1 MSKTINCYNQNAEAF
16 QQQYLSTS
24 TQDVHKVWLESYLP
38 KSGVVLDVGAGVG
51 RDAKYFAE
59 QGLEVI
65 AVEPAK
71 SLRELGEAYT
81 VTHSVQWI
89 DDTLPELS
97 KVNNLQIRFDAIVL
111 SAVWMHLPS
120 SHRDRA
126 FRKLANLLKP
136 SGYLIISL
144 RHGPNSD
151 DREMHEVSIDELAKL
166 SQKYGLSVKHAQ
178 ADDDTLER
186 KSVYWETVVMQLPDD
201 GSGSFPTIR
210 NILMNDAKSST
221 YKLALI
227 RTLLRIADGH
237 PGAVIRREDNRVIL
251 PLGLVS
257 LYWARQYKVLLDAN
271 IQQNSNPEKGLGFI
285 KADGWDKLDEFTGL
299 DFAIGNL
306 FLDEQANSL
315 HKTLK
320 HISTTICNMPVKYI
334 RLPNTDQQV
343 FEAETKRTANQV
355 DSLYL
360 DFETLSQYG
369 GFSVPE
375 KIWELMTLYAC
386 WIEPVVVNEWVQVM
400 KDYKNNLA
408 IPNHQLLERL
418 EWLEAKR
425 TTQLARDRVE
435 AIKQDHSVYCVWSHV
450 ALEQKYDIDH
460 CLPFARWPN
469 NDLWNLLP
477 TTMKVN
483 QSKKDRIPTSI
494 CFTKAKD
501 NILYWWQEAW
511 DKEYRK
517 RFFSQANISLPGLA
531 ANNESLEDI
540 FEALKVQSIR
550 VAEMQQLNRWCS

>member
-1 MSKTINCYNQNAEAF
+1 MSKTIDCYNQNSETF

-24 TQDVHKVWLESYLP
+24 TQDVHKAWLEKYLP

-59 QGLEVI
+59 QGLEVF

-81 VTHSVQWI
+81 STRSVQWI
-89 DDTLPELS
+89 DDTLPELA

-136 SGYLIISL
+136 SGHLIISL

-306 FLDEQANSL
+306 FLGEQANSL

-320 HISTTICNMPVKYI
+320 HISTTIRDMPVKYI

-343 FEAETKRTANQV
+343 FEAETPKRTANQV

-369 GFSVPE
+369 SFAVPE

-435 AIKQDHSVYCVWSHV
+435 AIKQDHSVHCVWSHV
-450 ALEQKYDIDH
+450 ALKQKYDIDH

-477 TTMKVN
+477 TTTKVN

-494 CFTKAKD
+494 RFTEAKD
-501 NILYWWQEAW
+501 DILHWWKDAW
-511 DKEYRK
+511 DDDYQQ
-517 RFFSQANISLPGLA
+517 RFLTEANISLPGLA
-531 ANNESLEDI
+531 SDNESLEDI
-540 FEALKVQSIR
+540 FEALKMQSIR
-550 VAEMQQLNRWCS
+550 VAEMQQLSRW